1 MTALTAEPRH
11 PGARGVPRTA
21 AFRVELV
28 RDWKQAI
35 ARCNDVRSST
45 LFQDTRWLDAWYK
58 AFAHVAH
65 VEPLIA
71 VISDALTSE
80 RVALLPLVRRL
91 QNGVRIVEFAD
102 LALTDYNAPMLGPAA
117 PRDAGRL
124 VRCGAIS
131 WLRCGGCLAV
141 PISFACARCRPI
153 STACPIR

>member
-71 VISDALTSE
+71 VISDGLTSE
-80 RVALLPLVRRL
+80 LVAA
-91 QNGVRIVEFAD
+91 GS
-102 LALTDYNAPMLGPAA
+102 AA
-117 PRDAGRL
+117 AGR
-124 VRCGAIS
+124 
-131 WLRCGGCLAV
+131 
-141 PISFACARCRPI
+141 RPDY
-153 STACPIR
+153 